1 VAEGDTIHR
10 NAARIAAAFGD
21 APLVEASAPN
31 PRSPLRLQSDRLRSL
46 VGRRLERADVHG
58 KHLFLR
64 FEGGLTLH
72 GHQGVSGS
80 WHVHERTVT
89 RRRPAGGAWVV
100 LATESAV
107 AAEFGG
113 PRLTL
118 RTEAELRADPRLRR
132 LGPDILAQNFTPEL
146 GLAAIRAAD
155 ESRELGEV
163 LLDQAV
169 IAGIGNVY
177 KCEACF
183 AAAADPWR
191 PVGRID
197 DETLRKVLEE
207 AAQMMETGRRTRRR
221 PHRVYRQSGRPCPR
235 CGTRIRSRGQGDSNR
250 ITYWCP
256 RCQAQES

>member
-46 VGRRLERADVHG
+46 VGRRLERADAHG

-89 RRRPAGGAWVV
+89 RRRPVGGAWVV

-132 LGPDILAQNFTPEL
+132 LGPDILARAFTPEL

-155 ESRELGEV
+155 QSRELGEL

-197 DETLRKVLEE
+197 DETVRKVLEE

-256 RCQAQES
+256 GCQAQES